1 MIESSVARRYARAL
15 FSLAQE
21 AGAGAIDTVS
31 AQLSAVAQALSVEDA
46 SRALLAPGTPPARQN
61 AAVDSLAASLAPQVV
76 SFLKLL
82 IERSRFDGLPQIAAA
97 FAAMVD
103 VAQGRVRATVT
114 AAQPISDADLARV
127 QQALAKATGKTIQ
140 LSAAVDPSLL
150 GGLTADVGGVL
161 YDGSIKTQL
170 AKLRESLKA

>member
-1 MIESSVARRYARAL
+1 VLESSVARLYAREL

-21 AGAGAIDTVS
+21 AGAGSIDTVS
-31 AQLSAVAQALSVEDA
+31 AQLVAVAQALSVPDA
-46 SRALLAPGTPPARQN
+46 SQALLAPGTPPARQN
-61 AAVDSLAASLAPQVV
+61 AAVDSLAASLTPLLV

-82 IERSRFDGLPQIAAA
+82 VVRGRFDGLPQISTA
-97 FAAMVD
+97 FSAMVD
-103 VAQGRVRATVT
+103 AAQGRVRATVT
-114 AAQPISDADLARV
+114 AAQPISDQDLARV
-127 QQALAKATGKTIQ
+127 QQALAKATGKTIT
-140 LSAAVDPSLL
+140 LSAAVDPSLV

>member
-1 MIESSVARRYARAL
+1 VIESSVARRYARAL

-21 AGAGAIDTVS
+21 AGAGSTETVA
-31 AQLSAVAQALSVEDA
+31 AQLGAVSQALSVPDA
-46 SRALLAPGTPPARQN
+46 SQALLAAGTPPARQN
-61 AAVDSLAASLAPQVV
+61 AAVDSLASSLSPLLVN
-76 SFLKLL
+76 FLKLL
-82 IERSRFDGLPQIAAA
+82 IERGRFDGLQQIASA
-97 FAAMVD
+97 FSAMVD

-114 AAQPISDADLARV
+114 AAQPLSEQDLARV
-127 QQALAKATGKTIQ
+127 QQALAAATGKTIQ
-140 LSAAVDPSLL
+140 LSAAVDATLL

>member
-1 MIESSVARRYARAL
+1 MLESSVARRYARAL

-21 AGAGAIDTVS
+21 AGVGAIDTVS
-31 AQLSAVAQALSVEDA
+31 AQLGAVAEALSVSDA
-46 SRALLAPGTPPARQN
+46 SHALLSPGTPPARQR
-61 AAVDSLAASLAPQVV
+61 AAVDSLASSLLPLVV

-82 IERSRFDGLPQIAAA
+82 IERGRFEGLPQIASA

-103 VAQGRVRATVT
+103 LAQGRVRATVT
-114 AAQPISDADLARV
+114 AAQPLSDQDVALV
-127 QQALAKATGKTIQ
+127 QQALAKATGKTIT
-140 LSAAVDPSLL
+140 LSAAVDPSLV